1 MYICSDSFNEA
12 QFGILE
18 VLCGA
23 LNFVVFLATQ
33 EMSYAAFKMVHCPT
47 GVDNCAAA
55 YLTHSA
61 GEAGSDAI
69 PLLTSG
75 PELIASGGYWA
86 STPRE
91 ATGGSGVPP
100 NLVITKANVIE
111 VFYVRLLEGDES
123 SANVSNG
130 AGNPETTPRGGVMA
144 GLSYVKLELA
154 CHYRYLNPLLQFTR
168 SLLKLVHSRDILF
181 FNGTLHRELVGP
193 LNFPFLVLHTT
204 LIILLRCML
213 GVVFDFE

>member
-1 MYICSDSFNEA
+1 
-12 QFGILE
+12 
-18 VLCGA
+18 VCGA
-23 LNFVVFLATQ
+23 LKFVAFLATQ

-61 GEAGSDAI
+61 GEADSDAI
-69 PLLTSG
+69 PLQISG
-75 PELIASGGYWA
+75 PELIASSGYWA

-91 ATGGSGVPP
+91 ATGGSGLPP

-123 SANVSNG
+123 TANGSNG
-130 AGNPETTPRGGVMA
+130 AGNPETTPRGGIMA

-154 CHYRYLNPLLQFTR
+154 CHYRYFDLNKISLLQFY
-168 SLLKLVHSRDILF
+168 SILKLMHIRDILPTMGLF
-181 FNGTLHRELVGP
+181 VGSWLVP
-193 LNFPFLVLHTT
+193 Y
-204 LIILLRCML
+204 
-213 GVVFDFE
+213 